1 MDFFCFFKLKKLGGV
16 QMKTNESKKN
26 GQLTDQNEPTGLMG
40 TQFALNIAQGVLDAM
55 EEAEITKF
63 QMLGWDQKE
72 LRLLSKKA
80 TQKFLGLVDRGKK
93 SLWFEEKLKIEKF
106 YKEYFNRTINWS
118 LFSLPAKSDIFKKI
132 EYIFA
137 DMTEDQILQTYAKKF
152 GRDKMYLE
160 WKSVTNAIQ
169 EQQSRP
175 VGDRIFVHIG
185 GLEPDLLNKSYDDG
199 ISEGIKFMIPK
210 EGFIAA
216 FRERTETGNMY
227 DVVGLTR
234 FAALGRDGYAMSM
247 YGCTDGK
254 FGVAGSNRVFRY
266 PDYGLRQVD
275 F

>member
-1 MDFFCFFKLKKLGGV
+1 
-16 QMKTNESKKN
+16 MKTNDSKKN
-26 GQLTDQNEPTGLMG
+26 QIAKVQIDEPTGLMG
-40 TQFALNIAQGVLDAM
+40 TQFALNIAQGVLDAI
-55 EEAEITKF
+55 EEAQVSKS

-80 TQKFLGLVDRGKK
+80 TQKFLGLVDRTRK
-93 SLWFEEKLKIEKF
+93 SLWTEEKLKIKKF

-118 LFSLPAKSDIFKKI
+118 FGVLPAQSDLFKKI

-137 DMTEDQILQTYAKKF
+137 DITEDQILEAYAKKF
-152 GRDKMYLE
+152 GRDKMYLAWE
-160 WKSVTNAIQ
+160 SITNAIK
-169 EQQSRP
+169 EQQYRP
-175 VGDRIFVHIG
+175 LGDRVFVHVG

-210 EGFIAA
+210 EGLVAA

-234 FAALGRDGYAMSM
+234 LAALDRSGNAMRMCRDGN
-247 YGCTDGK
+247 GK
-254 FGVAGSNRVFRY
+254 FNMGSLNRGNRS
-266 PDYGLRQVD
+266 PENGLRQVS